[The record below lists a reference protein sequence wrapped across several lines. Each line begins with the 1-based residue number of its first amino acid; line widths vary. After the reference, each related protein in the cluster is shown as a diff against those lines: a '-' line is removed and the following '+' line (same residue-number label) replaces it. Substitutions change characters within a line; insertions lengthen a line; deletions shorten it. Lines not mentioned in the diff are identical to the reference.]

1 MQKNNGIET
10 LEAGKN
16 VTTAHIVHP
25 ESTGSLLSKGQS
37 QNKFSQR

>member
-16 VTTAHIVHP
+16 VTSAHDVPP
-25 ESTGSLLSKGQS
+25 ESTGSLLSNGQP